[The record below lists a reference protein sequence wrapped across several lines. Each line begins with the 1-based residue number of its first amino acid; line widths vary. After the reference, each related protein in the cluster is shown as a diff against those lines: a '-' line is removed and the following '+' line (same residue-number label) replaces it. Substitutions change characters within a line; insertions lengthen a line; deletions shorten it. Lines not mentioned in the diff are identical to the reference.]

1 MDARE
6 TGDVRSN
13 TKGAAEGTTSKLSLV
28 FAKKGVRCVGV
39 PVHQTSTYNGF
50 LTPLRSRAGS
60 LALPNDILRGNKCFF
75 ESPALPHKF
84 ISLLF
89 FFVVPYTPF
98 CVPPTS
104 HRTSIRTGACIG
116 TGTRYQALAPV
127 SAPAALPEVQ
137 SHPAQDAHASV
148 HLRRRGC

>member
-1 MDARE
+1 VDARE

-28 FAKKGVRCVGV
+28 FAKKGVRCVRV